1 MGDGND
7 VGFSG
12 MDTVLSIKDLILLI
26 VIAVTT
32 ITSCILGVR
41 MRRRIKKSLG
51 IQVTNE
57 MELTSLK
64 TWMDVEN
71 AEEKNRG
78 GKLQ

>member
-1 MGDGND
+1 
-7 VGFSG
+7 
-12 MDTVLSIKDLILLI
+12 MDAIGSIKTLIALI

-32 ITSCILGVR
+32 ITSWILGVR
-41 MRRRIKKSLG
+41 MRRRIKRTLG
-51 IQVTNE
+51 IEATNE

-78 GKLQ
+78 GKLG

>member
-1 MGDGND
+1 
-7 VGFSG
+7 
-12 MDTVLSIKDLILLI
+12 MDTIGSVKVVAGLV

-32 ITSCILGVR
+32 IASWILGVR
-41 MRRRIKKSLG
+41 MRRRIKTALG
-51 IQVTNE
+51 ITPRNE

-64 TWMDVEN
+64 TWMNVEN

>member
-1 MGDGND
+1 MGTIGS
-7 VGFSG
+7 VKVVAGL
-12 MDTVLSIKDLILLI
+12 V

-32 ITSCILGVR
+32 IASWILGVR
-41 MRRRIKKSLG
+41 MRRRIKRALG
-51 IQVTNE
+51 ITPGNE

-64 TWMDVEN
+64 TWMNVEN

>member
-1 MGDGND
+1 
-7 VGFSG
+7 
-12 MDTVLSIKDLILLI
+12 MDAIGSIKTLIALI

-32 ITSCILGVR
+32 ITSWILGVR
-41 MRRRIKKSLG
+41 MRRRIKSTLG
-51 IQVTNE
+51 IEAKNE

-78 GKLQ
+78 GKLV